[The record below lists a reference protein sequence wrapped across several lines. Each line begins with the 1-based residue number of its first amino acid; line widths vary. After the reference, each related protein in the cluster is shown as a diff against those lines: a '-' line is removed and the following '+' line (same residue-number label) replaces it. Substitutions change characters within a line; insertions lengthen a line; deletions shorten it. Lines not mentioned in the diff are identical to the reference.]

1 MTDRVST
8 VRVGIVGYGT
18 MGAGI
23 VQVAAAADCDVVVVD
38 TGEEALERGRAL
50 LLESVHQ
57 AVARGKLADDAPET
71 ILSRVESVTDP
82 RALGDCQIVI
92 ETVTE
97 LLDVK
102 AAALEEI
109 SRCVDSEAIIAT
121 NTSSLSVTSLAAN
134 VSNPSRFAG
143 LHFFNPAPVMRLVEI
158 IPGIDTAAGTVDRLR
173 VWAAEVGKEPVVVK
187 DQPGF
192 LVNAVLMP
200 YLNQAVQ
207 ELDRGLASAED
218 IDIAVR
224 LGLGYPKGPLE
235 LLDLIG
241 LDTHL
246 HATTSAYEET
256 ADARF
261 APPPML
267 RRLVAAGRLGKKTGS
282 GLRTEERHE

>member
-1 MTDRVST
+1 MTDSVSST
-8 VRVGIVGYGT
+8 YVGILGYGT

-23 VQVAAAADCDVVVVD
+23 AQVAAAAGCGVFVVD
-38 TGEEALERGRAL
+38 VGEEALVRGAGL
-50 LLESVHQ
+50 LSQSLHK
-57 AVARGKLADDAPET
+57 AVAHGKLADDAVET
-71 ILSRVESVTDP
+71 ILGRVESGTDP
-82 RALGDCQIVI
+82 RALGHCHLVI
-92 ETVTE
+92 EAVTE
-97 LLDVK
+97 LYDVK
-102 AAALEEI
+102 AAALKEI
-109 SRCVDSEAIIAT
+109 SRCVDGEAIIAT
-121 NTSSLSVTSLAAN
+121 NTSSLSVTALAAN
-134 VSNPSRFAG
+134 VSNPGRFAG

-158 IPGIDTAAGTVDRLR
+158 IPGIDTAAGTVGRLR
-173 VWAAEVGKEPVVVK
+173 AWATEVGKEPVVVK

-200 YLNQAVQ
+200 YLNQAVR
-207 ELDRGLASAED
+207 ELDAGLASAED

-261 APPPML
+261 AAPPML
-267 RRLVAAGRLGKKTGS
+267 RRLVAAGRLGKKVGS
-282 GLRTEERHE
+282 GLRTEKVHE

>member
-1 MTDRVST
+1 MTRET
-8 VRVGIVGYGT
+8 TLRVGILGYGT

-23 VQVAAAADCDVVVVD
+23 AQVAAAAGCRVVVVD
-38 TGEEALERGRAL
+38 TGEEALERGSVL
-50 LLESVHQ
+50 LLQSVQQ
-57 AVARGKLADDAPET
+57 AVERGKLTDDAADAV
-71 ILSRVESVTDP
+71 LGRVETVTDS
-82 RALGDCQIVI
+82 RALSDCEIVI

-97 LLDVK
+97 LYDVK

-109 SRCVDSEAIIAT
+109 SSYVDREAIIAT
-121 NTSSLSVTSLAAN
+121 NTSSLSVTALAVN
-134 VSNPSRFAG
+134 VSNPGRFAG

-158 IPGIDTAAGTVDRLR
+158 IPGMDTAVETAGRLR
-173 VWAAEVGKEPVVVK
+173 SWAAEVGKEPVIVK

-200 YLNQAVQ
+200 YLNQAVR

-235 LLDLIG
+235 LMDLIG

-282 GLRTEERHE
+282 GLRPEKGDE